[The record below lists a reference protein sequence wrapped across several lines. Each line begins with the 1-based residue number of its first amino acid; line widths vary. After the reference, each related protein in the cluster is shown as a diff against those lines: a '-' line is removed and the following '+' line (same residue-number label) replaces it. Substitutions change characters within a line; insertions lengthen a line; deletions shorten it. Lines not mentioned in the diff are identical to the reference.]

1 MDAPATRA
9 ARTVRADVDN
19 SEAITRPPSVL
30 GGPAAELPPPTRP
43 NPKHRWWAVPM
54 ATLGLLL
61 AVVFLASALIV
72 VDRYADAPGSADQ
85 VNDRLAFSAVPRY
98 TSDGDI
104 LFVTVAGPH
113 LTGLQAL
120 IGWIDPDV
128 RQETYDERFPDRTP
142 AEDREAAQVAMRT
155 AKDDA
160 PYVALTKLGFP
171 TELVPGK
178 VVVGS
183 MLCEQVSEDGTTC
196 EEFVP
201 ADAFLDPG
209 DEFVSVNGAP
219 ILTRDDLTRVLQ
231 EFEPGDTVDVVVRR
245 GGNGTDADPGEE
257 LAGTVELIESS
268 DEPGRPLFGLITA
281 DTTQVKIPFEIDIDT
296 GRIGGPS
303 AGLAFT
309 LTLLDELTP
318 GELTGGHNIAVTG
331 TIDVNG
337 NVGPIG
343 GLRQKAVA
351 VRSAG
356 ATAFIVPAAQSPED
370 LAIAKEILGE
380 ENVFPVATVDEAL
393 EVLAGFGGNA
403 LELGTPG
410 ADFVPAN

>member
-1 MDAPATRA
+1 
-9 ARTVRADVDN
+9 
-19 SEAITRPPSVL
+19 
-30 GGPAAELPPPTRP
+30 
-43 NPKHRWWAVPM
+43 
-54 ATLGLLL
+54 
-61 AVVFLASALIV
+61 
-72 VDRYADAPGSADQ
+72 
-85 VNDRLAFSAVPRY
+85 
-98 TSDGDI
+98 
-104 LFVTVAGPH
+104 
-113 LTGLQAL
+113 
-120 IGWIDPDV
+120 
-128 RQETYDERFPDRTP
+128 
-142 AEDREAAQVAMRT
+142 
-155 AKDDA
+155 
-160 PYVALTKLGFP
+160 
-171 TELVPGK
+171 
-178 VVVGS
+178 

-196 EEFVP
+196 DEFVP

-209 DEFVSVNGAP
+209 DEFVSVHGAP

-231 EFEPGDTVDVVVRR
+231 QFEPGDTVDVVVRR
-245 GGNGTDADPGEE
+245 GGNGTAADPGEE

-281 DTTQVKIPFEIDIDT
+281 DTTQVKIPFAIDIDT
-296 GRIGGPS
+296 GRVGGPS

-318 GELTGGHNIAVTG
+318 GELTGGHDIAVTG

-370 LAIAKEILGE
+370 LAIARKIMGDD
-380 ENVFPVATVDEAL
+380 NVFPVATVDEAL